1 VAAGEV
7 TSAGPGGARYLYD
20 SLGGDRSALVIGAGS
35 GIGLA
40 TAQMLAGQ
48 GWRVLGTDIDAVGLA
63 QLAGLPAVT
72 ALQADATSSADAQR
86 AVAAAD
92 EVAPLRAL
100 VYCAGVERHGDVTG
114 TDETTWDF
122 VHNVNIK
129 GIYQAARAAV
139 GTIAGHGGGSVVI
152 VSSVQGIATQRQVAA
167 YASSKAASLG
177 LVRAMALDHAAQRI
191 RVNAVAPGSID
202 TPMLHANAADFNP
215 GDPGSV
221 LADWARMHPLGRI
234 GQPDE
239 VAHVIA
245 FLLSDGAGFVTGATW
260 LVDGGILAG
269 Y

>member
-1 VAAGEV
+1 V
-7 TSAGPGGARYLYD
+7 TSADAGRARYLYD
-20 SLGGDRSALVIGAGS
+20 SLGGERSVLVIGAGS

-48 GWRVLGTDIDAVGLA
+48 GWQVLGADIDVAALTELA
-63 QLAGLPAVT
+63 HLTGRPAVT
-72 ALQADATSSADAQR
+72 ALHADATSSDDVQK
-86 AVAAAD
+86 AVAMAD

-114 TDETTWDF
+114 TDEATWDF
-122 VHNVNIK
+122 VQNVNLK

-139 GTIAGHGGGSVVI
+139 GTIAGHGGGAIVV
-152 VSSVQGIATQRQVAA
+152 VSSVQAIATQRQVAA

-177 LVRAMALDHAAQRI
+177 LVRAMALDHAAQGI

-221 LADWARMHPLGRI
+221 LQDWARRHPLGRI
-234 GQPDE
+234 GRPDE

-245 FLLSDGAGFVTGATW
+245 FLLSDGAAFVTGATW
-260 LVDGGILAG
+260 PVDGGILAG